1 MEEFIM
7 SIDIPLISPVSRKYY
22 DYANEK
28 SSLKHHRAEDV
39 RICLEYIC
47 DEIIVE
53 FVSET
58 DRKNWEKYDL
68 HSKLKASR
76 SFLDKDIVDKLIDAK
91 IVGNKGVHTG
101 EEGNYSETDIEKS
114 IDSIKEFSLNV
125 FLSYFRINGF
135 GIQRQAWIPTVFSTL
150 PPIYRVHILE
160 EYYKCDPS
168 TFVIDKLSKAYLK
181 SGLEDK
187 AINFLHECYDK
198 KEITDLE
205 YADYLQAIDMLKQN
219 LHVLPIAKDLESAKN
234 NFNNLLPAIEEEK
247 RDSFVCL
254 VSMILNGYHPQNMA

>member
-1 MEEFIM
+1 M

-28 SSLKHHRAEDV
+28 NSRKHHRAEDV

-58 DRKNWEKYDL
+58 DKKKWGKYNLHRKLE
-68 HSKLKASR
+68 ASR

-91 IVGNKGVHTG
+91 IIGNKGVHTG
-101 EEGNYSETDIEKS
+101 EEGSYSEADIDKS

-125 FLSYFRINGF
+125 FLSYFKVNGF
-135 GIQRQAWIPTVFSTL
+135 GKQGQSWIPTVFSTL
-150 PPIYRVHILE
+150 PPIYRVHILK
-160 EYYKCDPS
+160 EYYKYDPS

-181 SGLEDK
+181 SGSEEK
-187 AINFLHECYDK
+187 AINFLQECYDK
-198 KEITDLE
+198 KEITDFE
-205 YADYLQAIDMLKQN
+205 RAVYLQDIILLKQSFHM
-219 LHVLPIAKDLESAKN
+219 LSIAKDLESAKQ
-234 NFNNLLPAIEEEK
+234 NFNNVLLAIEEEK

-254 VSMILNGYHPQNMA
+254 VSMILNGYHPQKMT

>member
-1 MEEFIM
+1 M

-53 FVSET
+53 FVSES
-58 DRKNWEKYDL
+58 DKKKWKEYHL
-68 HSKLKASR
+68 HDKLKASR
-76 SFLDKDIVDKLIDAK
+76 NFLDQDIVNKLMDAK
-91 IVGNKGVHTG
+91 SIGNKGVHTG
-101 EEGNYSETDIEKS
+101 EEGSYSETDIEKS

-125 FLSYFRINGF
+125 FLSYFKKNGF
-135 GIQRQAWIPTVFSTL
+135 GIQRRTWIPTVFSTL

-160 EYYKCDPS
+160 EYYKYDSS

-181 SGLEDK
+181 SGSEEK
-187 AINFLHECYDK
+187 AINFLQECYDK

-205 YADYLQAIDMLKQN
+205 HVAYLQALDLLKQN
-219 LHVLPIAKDLESAKN
+219 FHVLPIAKDLESAKN

-254 VSMILNGYHPQNMA
+254 VSMILNGYHPQDMT

>member
-1 MEEFIM
+1 M

-53 FVSET
+53 FVSEA
-58 DRKNWEKYDL
+58 DKKSWKKYDL
-68 HSKLKASR
+68 HRKLEASR
-76 SFLDKDIVDKLIDAK
+76 CFLDKDTVDKLIEAK
-91 IVGNKGVHTG
+91 IIGNKGVHTG

-125 FLSYFRINGF
+125 FLSYFKINGF
-135 GIQRQAWIPTVFSTL
+135 GIQRQTWIPTVFSTL

-160 EYYKCDPS
+160 EYYKYDPS

-181 SGLEDK
+181 SGSEEK
-187 AINFLHECYDK
+187 AINFLQECYDK

-205 YADYLQAIDMLKQN
+205 HAAYLHAINLLKQSFN
-219 LHVLPIAKDLESAKN
+219 MLPIAKDLETAKN
-234 NFNNLLPAIEEEK
+234 NFNNLLPAIEEDK
-247 RDSFVCL
+247 RDGFVCL
-254 VSMILNGYHPQNMA
+254 VSMILNGNHPQNMT